1 MTRPRVDLGAMVAD
15 PFGTLK
21 QARAA
26 GWMAESD
33 DGAVAILRYKQVR
46 ELIADD
52 RLRASFT
59 EFLHTFGVTSGPF
72 YDWMAMSPL
81 NRDGAD
87 HLRWRA
93 LMSRTFTPRSV
104 ERLRPFLRRA
114 AHSLIDAFAPR
125 GECEFVAEFADAYP
139 SLGLCELIG
148 VPHEDRERF
157 RGWAN
162 AIGLGFNA
170 LEMAQRIGEVDE
182 ALSCLLAYTGELA
195 AARRA
200 EPRDDLVSRIAAAA
214 DAEGGWSDAEVRGFI
229 AGLVFAGHETT
240 KNQLGWM
247 MAILAERPALWD
259 GVTNGALEVAAV
271 VEEVLRFRS
280 AATAVGRMVAQPIER
295 DGVRLEAGTRVFLSL
310 WSADHDESVFP
321 RADDVDPSAN
331 AGAPH
336 VAFGHGPH
344 HCIGAALARAEL
356 QEALAALTARLACP
370 VLGEG
375 AVWKPPVGINGPDRL
390 PIAFAALDE
399 QRTGSG
405 EIRPTRPL

>member
-1 MTRPRVDLGAMVAD
+1 MAGTRVDIGAMVAD

-21 QARAA
+21 RARASS
-26 GWMAESD
+26 WIAESD
-33 DGAVAILRYKQVR
+33 DGTVAVLRHKQVR

-52 RLRASFT
+52 RLRATFT
-59 EFLHTFGVTSGPF
+59 DFLHGFGITSGPF
-72 YDWMAMSPL
+72 YEWMAMSPL

-114 AHSLIDAFAPR
+114 AHELIDGFAPR
-125 GECEFVAEFADAYP
+125 GQCEFVAEFADAYP

-148 VPHEDRERF
+148 VPHADRERF

-162 AIGLGFNA
+162 AIGLGFNV
-170 LEMAQRIGEVDE
+170 LELATRIGEIDA
-182 ALSCLLAYTGELA
+182 ALTNLLTYTGELA

-200 EPRDDLVSRIAAAA
+200 QPRDDLVSRIAAAA

-240 KNQLGWM
+240 KNQLGWT
-247 MAILAERPALWD
+247 MAVLAERPALWEALA
-259 GVTNGALEVAAV
+259 NGSLEVAALI
-271 VEEVLRFRS
+271 EEVLRFRS
-280 AATAVGRMVAQPIER
+280 AATAVGRTVAEPVEG
-295 DGVRLEAGTRVFLSL
+295 DGVRLEPGTRVFLSL

-321 RADDVDPSAN
+321 QPDEVAPSAN

-336 VAFGHGPH
+336 IAFGHGPH

-356 QEALAALTARLACP
+356 QEAFTALTSRLAPP
-370 VLGEG
+370 VLVDG
-375 AVWKPPVGINGPDRL
+375 ALWKPPVGINGPDRL
-390 PIAFAALDE
+390 PIAFTPVAA
-399 QRTGSG
+399 R
-405 EIRPTRPL
+405 RAVP